1 MNKRRIATNVALI
14 EYELKVLNEK
24 VGQELIQQA
33 DYDVLG
39 DIQYRIE
46 VIKDEIKGVN

>member
-14 EYELKVLNEK
+14 EYELRELQDK
-24 VGQELIQQA
+24 VGRELIQQQ

-46 VIKDEIKGVN
+46 VIKEEIKAVK